1 MTKSDLIMKISEIYP
16 YMSIR
21 NVERV
26 VSIVVESIVDA
37 LKEGR
42 RVELRGFGS
51 FWVKTRPA
59 AQRRNPRTGEKVSV
73 KERHVPFFKAGKQL
87 KDVINGHDLSMNKKT
102 L

>member
-1 MTKSDLIMKISEIYP
+1 MTKADLIMKISEIYP

-21 NVERV
+21 NVDRV
-26 VSIVVESIVDA
+26 VSIVIESIVDA
-37 LKEGR
+37 LKDGR

-73 KERHVPFFKAGKQL
+73 KERRVPFFKAGKQL
-87 KDVINGHDLSMNKKT
+87 KEVINGRDLLSNG
-102 L
+102 